1 MLRSATEDFQEYVNA
16 RERKAK
22 QLFCE
27 AEEWFLDETSDS
39 LFSFENIC
47 EVLRI
52 KPTKLALFYSSTAWL
67 LLIAIVG
74 PMITLSLTT
83 DTITL
88 VQHQPIIFL
97 DDPFPLVLLPLS
109 QPG

>member
-1 MLRSATEDFQEYVNA
+1 MDMNLDIIDPTDDGVLKDLSKKSIRPGEEALMLAVLKSATEDFQEYVNA

-52 KPTKLALFYSSTAWL
+52 KPNYFRKGL
-67 LLIAIVG
+67 LRWKEAHRTPLIRKAA
-74 PMITLSLTT
+74 
-83 DTITL
+83 
-88 VQHQPIIFL
+88 
-97 DDPFPLVLLPLS
+97 
-109 QPG
+109 